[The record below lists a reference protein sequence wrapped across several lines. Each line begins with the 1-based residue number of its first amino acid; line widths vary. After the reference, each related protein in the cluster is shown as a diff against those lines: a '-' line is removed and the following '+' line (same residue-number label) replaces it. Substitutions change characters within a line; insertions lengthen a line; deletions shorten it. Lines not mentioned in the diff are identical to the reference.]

1 MDEIVPGI
9 VSWETHHEG
18 IGYPIRSHWLVGE
31 KVVIDP
37 RVPEGGL
44 DAFADDPPE
53 HALLSN
59 RHHHRHAA
67 RFRERFGTAVRCHE
81 AGMHEF
87 GEGEEVE
94 PFAFGEAWN
103 GVTAVEV
110 GAICPEETALHAPAR
125 SALAIG
131 DAIVNHGEL
140 GFVPEQYL
148 GDDPE
153 GVKAAIRAAAR
164 RLLDLEWT
172 HLLLAH
178 GDPIVDDGKARL
190 AEFLDRG

>member
-1 MDEIVPGI
+1 MDEIAPGV

-18 IGYPIRSHWLVGE
+18 IGFPVRSHWLVEEGI
-31 KVVIDP
+31 VIDP
-37 RVPEGGL
+37 RVPDGGL

-53 HALLSN
+53 HALLTN

-67 RFRERFGTAVRCHE
+67 RFRERFGTTVHGHQ

-87 GEGEEVE
+87 DAGEEVE
-94 PFAFGEAWN
+94 PFAFGATWS
-103 GVTAVEV
+103 GVTAIELD
-110 GAICPEETALHAPAR
+110 AICPEETAIHAPAR

-140 GFVPEQYL
+140 GFVPDQYL

-153 GVKAAIRAAAR
+153 GIKAAIREAAR
-164 RLLDLEWT
+164 NLLELEWT

-178 GDPIVDDGKARL
+178 GDPVVDAGKERL
-190 AEFLDRG
+190 RAFLEG